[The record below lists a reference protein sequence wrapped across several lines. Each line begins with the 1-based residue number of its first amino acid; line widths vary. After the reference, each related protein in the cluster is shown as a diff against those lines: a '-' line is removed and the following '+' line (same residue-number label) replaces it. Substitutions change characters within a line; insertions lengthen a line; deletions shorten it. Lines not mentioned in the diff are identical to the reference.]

1 VFFLVGRVVLKQ
13 ATVTKL
19 IEDDNTVKGVEF
31 RSGEGGES
39 TSRVFAPLT
48 IVCDG
53 CFSRLRKSLSSSKV
67 GPRAW
72 GYAVDDDGFLPA
84 LI

>member
-1 VFFLVGRVVLKQ
+1 MVLKQ

-39 TSRVFAPLT
+39 TSQVFAPLT

-67 GPRAW
+67 CLGAW
-72 GYAVDDDGFLPA
+72 GNAAAADDFLPA
-84 LI
+84 LV